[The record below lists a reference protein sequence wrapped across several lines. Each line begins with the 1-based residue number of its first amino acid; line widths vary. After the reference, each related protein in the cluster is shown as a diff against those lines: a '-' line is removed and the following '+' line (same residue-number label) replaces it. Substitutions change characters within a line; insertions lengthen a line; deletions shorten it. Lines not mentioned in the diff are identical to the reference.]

1 MKAECRPVG
10 RVLHTQLL
18 GGWGTAGWVRCL
30 GGIWIVLCYAVLRVL
45 CNFRFGLCRA
55 KGSVVVM
62 QGGEKTV
69 RFGEKGGHGRQG
81 GQRVNSRE

>member
-1 MKAECRPVG
+1 M
-10 RVLHTQLL
+10 
-18 GGWGTAGWVRCL
+18 
-30 GGIWIVLCYAVLRVL
+30 LCYAVLRVL